1 MNQSLQHNAALLKI
15 YLYARTGL
23 AMLLGGMYFL
33 EVPGQVWGAFY
44 PGMYLWTAAGYLAIC
59 FLTLV
64 FSPPYK
70 LKQSFNR
77 LVANLVVDVVA
88 LLILIHASGGIDS
101 GLGYLLLIF
110 TAIAGVFIRGQ
121 LGIAFAAMT
130 SLLVIGQTVYLY
142 QIDQADSKTIV
153 SAGLLGM
160 LLFATAFAFQVLSE
174 KVRTSNLEAEA
185 QARVA
190 EHLQKLAQA
199 IVARMRTGIIVV
211 GPEGRMELINE
222 SALQL
227 LDLAQEVRHQRLLI
241 DDISALKGIAQN
253 WHANNITGPPQ
264 VIDLRAGVQARLS
277 VSTVDLGDSSRTVL
291 YLEDHRVMTQQAQQ
305 LKLASLGR
313 LTASIAHEVR
323 NPLGAIS
330 HAAQLLAE
338 SPDIT
343 ASDKRLTEIINQ
355 HSQRVNHIVESTLA
369 LSRRKEPRA
378 ETLDLGQWLPRF
390 ITQFKAGQAVSV
402 ELEVGPGHHLTK
414 MDPTHLSQII
424 TNLLD
429 NGTRYSREQT
439 GEAKVKV
446 LLCKT
451 HNDDTSYLEIVDYGK
466 GIDSAHI
473 DHVFDPFYTTEEKG
487 SGLGLYICKE
497 LCEINQASLH
507 YRRAPEGGS
516 CFRIDFSHHQ
526 RMF

>member
-1 MNQSLQHNAALLKI
+1 MSQSLQHNASLLKV
-15 YLYARTGL
+15 YLYARTAV
-23 AMLLGGMYFL
+23 AMLLAGMFFL
-33 EVPGQVWGAFY
+33 EIPGPIWGASH
-44 PGMYLWTAAGYLAIC
+44 PALYLWTSASYVGIC

-70 LKQSFNR
+70 LERSFNR
-77 LVANLVVDVVA
+77 LVGYLVVDVLAVLA
-88 LLILIHASGGIDS
+88 LIHASGGVDS

-130 SLLVIGQTVYLY
+130 SLLVMGETVYLY
-142 QIDQADSKTIV
+142 QLNDADSKTVV
-153 SAGLLGM
+153 SAGLLGI

-174 KVRTSNLEAEA
+174 KVRTSNLEALA

-199 IVARMRTGIIVV
+199 IVTRMRTGIIVV
-211 GPEGRMELINE
+211 GPNGHVELINE

-227 LDLAQEVRHQRLLI
+227 LDMAPRAGYRDLTL
-241 DDISALKGIAQN
+241 DDVPGLDGVARQWRENTVS
-253 WHANNITGPPQ
+253 GPPQ
-264 VIDLRAGVQARLS
+264 VIELRAGVQARLS
-277 VSTVDLGDSSRTVL
+277 VSTIDLGDTSRTVM

-338 SPDIT
+338 SPDI
-343 ASDKRLTEIINQ
+343 AAGDKRLTEIIHQ
-355 HSQRVNHIVESTLA
+355 HSQRVNQIVESTLA

-378 ETLDLGQWLPRF
+378 ETLDMSLWLPRF
-390 ITQFKAGQAVSV
+390 ITQFKAGVAVTV
-402 ELEVGPGHHLTK
+402 ELVEAPEQHLIK
-414 MDPTHLSQII
+414 MDPTHLSQVL

-429 NGTRYSREQT
+429 NGTRYSRENI

-446 LLCKT
+446 VLSKS
-451 HNDDTSYLEIVDYGK
+451 HSDDTSYVEVVDYGK
-466 GIDSAHI
+466 GISSEHLQHI
-473 DHVFDPFYTTEEKG
+473 FDPFYTTEEKG

-507 YRRAPEGGS
+507 YRQAAHGGS

>member
-1 MNQSLQHNAALLKI
+1 MSQTLQHNASLLKV
-15 YLYARTGL
+15 YLYARTAV
-23 AMLLGGMYFL
+23 AMLLAGMFFL
-33 EVPGQVWGAFY
+33 EIPGPIWGASH
-44 PGMYLWTAAGYLAIC
+44 PTIYLWSSATYLGLC
-59 FLTLV
+59 VLTLAL
-64 FSPPYK
+64 SPPYK
-70 LKQSFNR
+70 LERSFNR
-77 LVANLVVDVVA
+77 LVGYLVVDVLAVLA
-88 LLILIHASGGIDS
+88 LIHASGGVDS

-130 SLLVIGQTVYLY
+130 SLLVMGQTVYLY
-142 QIDQADSKTIV
+142 QLDQADTKTIV
-153 SAGLLGM
+153 SSGLLGI
-160 LLFATAFAFQVLSE
+160 LLFATAFAFQALSE
-174 KVRTSNLEAEA
+174 KVRTSNLEAIA

-199 IVARMRTGIIVV
+199 IVTRMRTGIIVV
-211 GPEGRMELINE
+211 GPDGHVELINE
-222 SALQL
+222 SAIQL
-227 LDLAQEVRHQRLLI
+227 LDLNQHAGYRDLALH
-241 DDISALKGIAQN
+241 DILGLEDIAQKWRRN
-253 WHANNITGPPQ
+253 SVGGPPQ
-264 VIDLRAGVQARLS
+264 VVDLRAGVQARLS
-277 VSTVDLGDSSRTVL
+277 VSTIALGDSSRTVL

-305 LKLASLGR
+305 MKLASLGR

-338 SPDIT
+338 SPDI
-343 ASDKRLTEIINQ
+343 AAADKRLTEIIHQ
-355 HSQRVNHIVESTLA
+355 HSARVNQIVESTLA

-378 ETLDLGQWLPRF
+378 ETLDLSLWLPRF
-390 ITQFKAGQAVSV
+390 ITQFKAGLPVTV
-402 ELEVGPGHHLTK
+402 ELVEGPGQHLIK
-414 MDPTHLSQII
+414 MDPTHLSQVL

-429 NGTRYSREQT
+429 NGTRYSREHS

-446 LLCKT
+446 VLNKSQS
-451 HNDDTSYLEIVDYGK
+451 DDTSYLEVVDYGK
-466 GIDSAHI
+466 GVASEHI
-473 DHVFDPFYTTEEKG
+473 QQIFDPFYTTEEKG

-507 YRRAPEGGS
+507 YRQAAHGGS

>member
-1 MNQSLQHNAALLKI
+1 MSQSLQHNATLIKI
-15 YLYARTGL
+15 YLYARTAL
-23 AMLLGGMYFL
+23 AMLLGGMFFL
-33 EVPGQVWGAFY
+33 AIPGPIWGASY
-44 PGMYLWTAAGYLAIC
+44 PAVYLWTSAIYLAVC
-59 FLTLV
+59 VLTLI
-64 FSPPYK
+64 FTPPAK
-70 LKQSFNR
+70 LEQSFNR
-77 LVANLVVDVVA
+77 LVAYLVIDVLA
-88 LLILIHASGGIDS
+88 LLTLIHASGGIDS

-110 TAIAGVFIRGQ
+110 AAVAGLFIRGQ

-130 SLLVIGQTVYLY
+130 SLLVIGETVYLY
-142 QIDQADSKTIV
+142 QLDQADSKTIV
-153 SAGLLGM
+153 SAGFLGI
-160 LLFATAFAFQVLSE
+160 LLFTTAFAFQVLSE
-174 KVRTSNLEAEA
+174 KVRTSNLEAQA

-199 IVARMRTGIIVV
+199 IVTRMRTGIIVI
-211 GPEGRMELINE
+211 GPEGKIELINE

-227 LDLAQEVRHQRLLI
+227 LDMAQQSSYDVTAIEAI
-241 DDISALKGIAQN
+241 PALRGIIADWQHN
-253 WHANNITGPPQ
+253 AVSGPPQ
-264 VIDLRAGVQARLS
+264 IIDLRAGVQARLS
-277 VSTVDLGDSSRTVL
+277 ISTIDLGNSSRTVL

-338 SPDIT
+338 SPEIA
-343 ASDKRLTEIINQ
+343 ASDKRLTEIIHQ
-355 HSQRVNHIVESTLA
+355 HSHRVNQIVESTLA

-378 ETLDLGQWLPRF
+378 ETLDLSLWLPRF
-390 ITQFKAGQAVSV
+390 ITQFRAGQDVTVA
-402 ELEVGPGHHLTK
+402 LEISEGRHLIR
-414 MDPTHLSQII
+414 MDSTHLSQVV

-429 NGTRYSREQT
+429 NGTRYSREKT
-439 GEAKVKV
+439 GEAKVTIELHKI
-446 LLCKT
+446 
-451 HNDDTSYLEIVDYGK
+451 HHDDTSYMEIIDYGK
-466 GIDSAHI
+466 GISSDHLEHI
-473 DHVFDPFYTTEEKG
+473 FDPFYTTEEKG

-507 YRRAPEGGS
+507 YRRASHGGS